1 MWDKVATLC
10 INLSFI
16 LMAFAFFYLVVTIAF
31 RLSVEA
37 NATIASLLVIGLSDL
52 YLGYGRK

>member
-1 MWDKVATLC
+1 
-10 INLSFI
+10 
-16 LMAFAFFYLVVTIAF
+16 MAFAFFYLVVTIAF